1 MKLWKKSLLMIVG
14 IIALTAGAATVYVS
28 TVLDSTTKAFSK
40 TYAEVGNTDAG
51 KIIKATEP
59 LTILLMG
66 VDTGGADRGGATSW
80 DGNSDSQIV
89 MTLNPKTNTTTM
101 VSLERDVMSN
111 ILDNKGNTVSTQKM
125 NAAYPMG
132 YNAGGLETGVQYAM
146 NTIGE
151 QAGINVDNFL
161 MINFDGLI
169 NLVNDVGGIDID
181 NTTGQT
187 LYISDTEPAYKA
199 KVPPGKQHI
208 DGDQALVY
216 ARDRH
221 HLPNGDYGRAA
232 HQREVISAVVTKLLA
247 LNNITQYQK
256 FLDDI
261 SADIKTNIPINGST
275 LTSLLGYK
283 DCFNKVVSI
292 QYQGIDYMNPGDGG
306 SYQLM
311 STNTTLAVQ
320 NALRNS
326 LKKETGHSL
335 SNNLITYETFTG
347 STPDAY
353 FMPSATVTENG
364 KSTVYGIDVDG
375 SFVNLDSSNSATYV
389 ATDGSAATSDKPTSS
404 DKTKTSEASQT
415 DTTTQDPYG
424 ASVDDS
430 TAYGTTDPGVG
441 GGASADGTSPYVDPY
456 TGQ

>member
-1 MKLWKKSLLMIVG
+1 MIVG

-40 TYAEVGNTDAG
+40 TYAEVGSADAG

-66 VDTGGADRGGATSW
+66 VDTGGAGRGGSTSW
-80 DGNSDSQIV
+80 DGNSDSQII

-101 VSLERDVMSN
+101 VSLERDVMTN
-111 ILDNKGNTVSTQKM
+111 IQDDQGNTISTQKM

-146 NTIGE
+146 KTIEE
-151 QAGINVDNFL
+151 QAGIPVENFL
-161 MINFDGLI
+161 MINFDGLV
-169 NLVNDVGGIDID
+169 NLVDDVGGIDID

-187 LYISDTEPAYKA
+187 LYISDTEPEYTA

-208 DGDQALVY
+208 NGDQALVY

-261 SADIKTNIPINGST
+261 SKDIKTNIPINGST
-275 LTSLLGYK
+275 LSSLLGYK
-283 DCFNKVVSI
+283 DCFKKVVSI
-292 QYQGIDYMNPGDGG
+292 QYQGIDYTNPSDGG

-311 STNTTLAVQ
+311 SSNTTLAVQ
-320 NALRNS
+320 NALRSS
-326 LKKETGHSL
+326 LKKDTSNIL
-335 SNNLITYETFTG
+335 SDSLITYETLTG
-347 STPDAY
+347 NTPSSY

-364 KSTVYGIDVDG
+364 KSTVYGIDADG
-375 SFVNLDSSNSATYV
+375 SFVTLDSSNTGTYV
-389 ATDGSAATSDKPTSS
+389 ATDGSAATNDKPVTSTDQTES
-404 DKTKTSEASQT
+404 STTDQSVAST
-415 DTTTQDPYG
+415 DAYG
-424 ASVDDS
+424 AVDDGS
-430 TAYGTTDPGVG
+430 GYYDGEGTTDPGVG
-441 GGASADGTSPYVDPY
+441 GATVDDTTTYADPYY

>member
-1 MKLWKKSLLMIVG
+1 MTLWKKTLLMIVG

-28 TVLDSTTKAFSK
+28 TVLNSTTKAFSK
-40 TYAEVGNTDAG
+40 TYAEVGDTDAG

-66 VDTGGADRGGATSW
+66 VDTGSPERGGATSW
-80 DGNSDSQIV
+80 DGNSDSQII

-101 VSLERDVMSN
+101 VSLERDIMSN
-111 ILDNKGNTVSTQKM
+111 ILDDKGNIVSTQKM

-146 NTIGE
+146 KTIE
-151 QAGINVDNFL
+151 DQAGIPVENFL
-161 MINFDGLI
+161 MINFNGLV

-187 LYISDTEPAYKA
+187 LYISDTEPEYTA

-232 HQREVISAVVTKLLA
+232 HQREVISAVMTKLLA
-247 LNNITQYQK
+247 LDNITQYQK

-261 SADIKTNIPINGST
+261 SEDIKTNIPINGST

-283 DCFNKVVSI
+283 DCFKKVVSI
-292 QYQGIDYMNPGDGG
+292 QYQGIGYTNPADGG
-306 SYQLM
+306 SYQLL
-311 STNTTLAVQ
+311 SNNTTLAVQ
-320 NALRNS
+320 NALRAS
-326 LKKETGHSL
+326 LKKEIGTTL
-335 SNNLITYETFTG
+335 SSDLITYETLTG
-347 STPDAY
+347 VVPDAY

-364 KSTVYGIDVDG
+364 KSTVYGIDIDG
-375 SFVNLDSSNSATYV
+375 SFVTLDSSNTSIYV
-389 ATDGSAATSDKPTSS
+389 ATDGSAATSDKPISSS
-404 DKTKTSEASQT
+404 DDSAVAT
-415 DTTTQDPYG
+415 PY
-424 ASVDDS
+424 DQPS
-430 TAYGTTDPGVG
+430 TATTD
-441 GGASADGTSPYVDPY
+441 DGTASGETTPYTDSY